1 MTNQTIQMYLRIC
14 SRFFEAI
21 YGFVIL
27 IYLNKTL
34 TANDLDFFQI
44 SFFIIG
50 VLFLVFDYGRLQHI
64 IYQNQDRVKKEYL
77 SVRFYFFI
85 FLAVLSLIQIKT
97 STFLLIIL
105 SIFDICAKNNLYD
118 YRKLRHS
125 FVYFTINI
133 FKLFI
138 VIFLYIFSYTIYP
151 LLFFL
156 LISIFI
162 THLNTQSYS
171 YFKRNIMAFSASN
184 KDYSNFI
191 LQLLV
196 IIKSFIIYFALSRF
210 FEFEPSESRAIL
222 FLSNVCFTFSMIF
235 NSSIIN
241 IIPSLKIGKFYIFTF
256 FISILLSI
264 SLLFLYTWI
273 PELKL
278 PYSGTFIFT
287 LAFISSILNLIVYF
301 YVTKL
306 VINKKSKMLLKFYLY
321 ALFFLLLTIFF
332 IYINSMQVAFIIMF
346 FELILFIMIFI
357 NFKKLK

>member
-1 MTNQTIQMYLRIC
+1 MTIQTIQMYLRIS

-34 TANDLDFFQI
+34 PANDLDFFQL

-50 VLFLVFDYGRLQHI
+50 VLFLFFDYGRLQHI

-85 FLAVLSLIQIKT
+85 FLVVLSLIQIET
-97 STFLLIIL
+97 YTLLIIL

-125 FVYFTINI
+125 FVYFILNI

-138 VIFLYIFSYTIYP
+138 VIFLYIFSSTILP

-171 YFKRNIMAFSASN
+171 YFKRNVIAFSASN

-191 LQLLV
+191 LQILV

-241 IIPSLKIGKFYIFTF
+241 IIPGLKIGKFYIFTF

-278 PYSGTFIFT
+278 PYSGAFIFT
-287 LAFISSILNLIVYF
+287 LAFISSILNLVVYF

-306 VINKKSKMLLKFYLY
+306 VINKKSKKLLKFYLY

-332 IYINSMQVAFIIMF
+332 IYINSMQVAFIIIL

>member
-50 VLFLVFDYGRLQHI
+50 VLFLFFDYGRLQHI

-85 FLAVLSLIQIKT
+85 FLVVLSLTQIET
-97 STFLLIIL
+97 STLLIIL

-125 FVYFTINI
+125 FVYFTLNI

-138 VIFLYIFSYTIYP
+138 VIFLYIFSSTILP

-171 YFKRNIMAFSASN
+171 YFKRNVIAFSSSN

-196 IIKSFIIYFALSRF
+196 IIKSFIIYFTLSRL

-241 IIPSLKIGKFYIFTF
+241 IIPELKIGKFYIFTF

-264 SLLFLYTWI
+264 SLFFLYTWI

-287 LAFISSILNLIVYF
+287 LSFISSILNLIVYF

-306 VINKKSKMLLKFYLY
+306 VINKKSKILLKFYLY

-332 IYINSMQVAFIIMF
+332 IYTHSIQAIFIILF
-346 FELILFIMIFI
+346 FELIIFLMILL
-357 NFKKLK
+357 NYKELK